1 MNKKFSCRQ
10 EMIQQYP
17 LISI

>member
-17 LISI
+17 FISI